1 MSDDLVKDAL
11 KKFEAS
17 QEGSDHNR
25 DDYYSDTVFA
35 RMGEQWP
42 DAVKKQRV
50 QEGRPHLVIN
60 KLPSLIRSVVN
71 ESRQNKPAI
80 KVSPID
86 NGADEDTAEVIG
98 GLIRSIERQ
107 SSAEV
112 AYNTAIDNAVTGGM
126 GFFRIDID
134 YAHNETFEL
143 EARIKRIPNALTVHY
158 DTTSTEFDASD
169 WDYAFISD
177 MLSKE
182 EFEYRFPS
190 ASTTPFES
198 DSRDVSSDHW
208 ISSNDEIRVAEY
220 FKRESKSRKLLQFR
234 YNNLQAGKVDI
245 QNINQDDLPKM
256 ARQFFQAGGMKVD
269 NNDTD
274 TVNAFI
280 AAVGAE
286 VVNERDVEFYK
297 VTKHLLNGV
306 EELEEAKDWPGQ
318 NIPICPVW
326 GDEIFIDGRRH
337 FRSLIRD
344 VKDSQQMFNFWRSA
358 TTEIVALAP
367 KSPWVGPRGFVPKGH
382 ESKWATANTRSHSYL
397 EYEGN
402 LRPDRQMF
410 AGVPAGALQEAL
422 NASDDMKSITGIFDS
437 SIGARSNE
445 TSGKAILARER
456 QGDVS
461 NYHFIDNLSR
471 AIRYCGQVLVEIIP
485 HIYTERES
493 IRILGVDQKEN
504 IVKLSQSGDSQS
516 GGLQQGDK
524 LSQSGGLQQGDKL
537 YDLSVGKYDVT
548 VSSGPSFS
556 TQREETRETLIEI
569 MRQVP
574 DAGPYLGDILLDH
587 MDFVGADKVSKRLSK
602 LLPPEIQD
610 SEREEFTESDNP
622 EALALQQQFQQFK
635 QEVDQKEQQF
645 TQEFQKIQ
653 KENED
658 LKTDKQIEM
667 QKIQF
672 ASDAKQAELQIKQG
686 ELQIKQGELQ
696 IKKAESTSKES
707 SSREEQWAY
716 DRSVESDK
724 QTFEADQNERDRQVD
739 LAKTIINKKDDSTI
753 DKNNSDDDKE
763 DGLINTAMVDALKIL
778 SGPKRV
784 VRDVNGSIIGVEPV
798 NGLYDGG

>member
-1 MSDDLVKDAL
+1 MSNDLVKDAL

-60 KLPSLIRSVVN
+60 KLPSLIRSIVN
-71 ESRQNKPAI
+71 ESRQNKPSI
-80 KVSPID
+80 KVSPVD
-86 NGADEDTAEVIG
+86 NGADEDTAEVIA

-107 SSAEV
+107 SSAGV
-112 AYNTAIDNAVTGGM
+112 AYSTAIDNAVTGGM

-134 YAHNETFEL
+134 YAHSETFEM

-182 EFEYRFPS
+182 EFEYRFPN

-208 ISSNDEIRVAEY
+208 ISRNDEIRVAEY
-220 FKRESKSRKLLQFR
+220 FKRERKSRKLLQFK
-234 YNNLQAGKVDI
+234 YNNLQTGKVDI
-245 QNINQDDLPKM
+245 QNIIQDDLPKV
-256 ARQFFQAGGMKVD
+256 ARQFFQAGGMKTD
-269 NNDTD
+269 KNDTD
-274 TVNAFI
+274 VVNAFI
-280 AAVGAE
+280 AAVDAE
-286 VVNERDVEFYK
+286 IVNEREVEYYK

-306 EELEEAKDWPGQ
+306 EELEEEKDWPGQ

-344 VKDSQQMFNFWRSA
+344 VKDSQQMYNFWRSA
-358 TTEIVALAP
+358 TTELVALAP
-367 KSPWVGPRGFVPKGH
+367 KAPWVGPKGFIPTGH
-382 ESKWATANTRSHSYL
+382 ESKWNSANTRSHSYL
-397 EYEGN
+397 EYEGG
-402 LRPDRQMF
+402 LRPERQMF

-471 AIRYCGQVLVEIIP
+471 AIRYCGQILVDIIP
-485 HIYTERES
+485 HIYSERES
-493 IRILGVDQKEN
+493 IRILGADQKEN
-504 IVKLSQSGDSQS
+504 IVNLSQNSDSQRT
-516 GGLQQGDK
+516 G
-524 LSQSGGLQQGDKL
+524 KL

-574 DAGPYLGDILLDH
+574 DAAAYLGDVLLDH
-587 MDFVGADKVSKRLSK
+587 MDFVGADKVSKRLFK
-602 LLPPEIQD
+602 LLPSEIQE
-610 SEREEFTESDNP
+610 SEREEFTESDNS
-622 EALALQQQFQQFK
+622 EALALQQQLQQVK
-635 QEVDQKEQQF
+635 QEMGQKEQQF
-645 TQEFQKIQ
+645 IQEFQKIQ
-653 KENED
+653 QENEN
-658 LKTDKQIEM
+658 LKTDKQVDM
-667 QKIQF
+667 QKIQ
-672 ASDAKQAELQIKQG
+672 SESEIKQAELQIKQG
-686 ELQIKQGELQ
+686 ELQIKQAELQ
-696 IKKAESTSKES
+696 IKQAESVSKTNLPQ
-707 SSREEQWAY
+707 EEQWAY

-739 LAKTIINKKDDSTI
+739 LAKTIINKKDDSI
-753 DKNNSDDDKE
+753 PDENNSDDVD
-763 DGLINTAMVDALKIL
+763 DNTMDAAMIEAVKML
-778 SGPKRV
+778 SDPKRV
-784 VRDVNGSIIGVEPV
+784 VRDVNGSIIGVESV
-798 NGLYDGG
+798 NRLYDGG